1 VRLLTEDSLDLLGIK
16 SQNNFSNLR
25 CIR

>member
-1 VRLLTEDSLDLLGIK
+1 LLTEDSLDLLGIK